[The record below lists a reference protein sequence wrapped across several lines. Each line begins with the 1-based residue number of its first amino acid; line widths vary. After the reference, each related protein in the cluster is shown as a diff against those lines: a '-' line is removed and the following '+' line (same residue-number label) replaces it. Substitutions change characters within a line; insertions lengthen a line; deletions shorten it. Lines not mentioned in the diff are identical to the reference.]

1 MKQNILRNLL
11 VAASLAATGS
21 ALADSFTVEPFT
33 IAAGEEK
40 VVTLHLD
47 GTRKYIGFQ
56 VDVYLPEG
64 VTIATNSRGKLLL
77 SVNQDMQEEQGDH
90 GVMGNLNGDHYTIIL
105 DSDYNYELKS
115 ASGDVLDM
123 TLVASDQIS
132 TGRQQI
138 VLKRQILNDA
148 AINEYRFDDAE
159 LSFDTEID
167 VTVSDL
173 GYATFSWPRDLDFTN
188 AGVQAFIATEAN
200 DNLLLQP
207 VEKVPAGTGIVLK
220 GDAGTYN
227 PQTIDEATDDVSGNL
242 LTGTASASYTVEGTN
257 TYVLSK
263 NSDDTPGF
271 RRAAEGLEI
280 AKYKAY
286 LTLTDGLA
294 RSFFGFADNT
304 TTGITYTQRSAGDAQ
319 VFDLSG
325 RRVQQPD
332 RGLYIM
338 DGKVVVVK

>member
-64 VTIATNSRGKLLL
+64 VSIKEDADGLYLDVVAAMTNNRNGHTA
-77 SVNQDMQEEQGDH
+77 E
-90 GVMGNLNGDHYTIIL
+90 GNLNGDHYTIIV
-105 DSDYNYELKS
+105 DHPRNGEFQS

-159 LSFDTEID
+159 LPFDTEID

-325 RRVQQPD
+325 RRVQQPG